1 MSCLP
6 LLLSPVFSYKAGF
19 LLSTRSS
26 MWVCPNPQ
34 SGKSPL
40 PGPPA
45 DFFLPCQHLD
55 FAFLENLCLFWELVL
70 LILVVQHIPE
80 EQTPQDGPGQQS
92 YITSRNSS
100 CFCASCRAL
109 NLIFLKIQSFFV
121 LWPSLQP
128 AVAPSSLVVAL
139 VLHWTKQILVSPP
152 RLTCR
157 LLDILHGF
165 FTKKL
170 SMAKIRHPQEDFGRH
185 CWCKGSS
192 ERSRAASTC
201 QERGEESIPKNG
213 SCSSLPGRNRELEV
227 AGAEF
232 PIKGWRRSQI
242 F

>member
-6 LLLSPVFSYKAGF
+6 LLLSPVFSYEAGF

-45 DFFLPCQHLD
+45 GFFLPCQRLD
-55 FAFLENLCLFWELVL
+55 FAFLDNLCLFWELVL

-100 CFCASCRAL
+100 CFCASCHAL
-109 NLIFLKIQSFFV
+109 NLIFLKSQEFFV

-128 AVAPSSLVVAL
+128 AVAPSSLVVPHL
-139 VLHWTKQILVSPP
+139 LHWTKQILVSPP
-152 RLTCR
+152 HLTCC
-157 LLDILHGF
+157 LLDILHSF
-165 FTKKL
+165 LTKKL

-185 CWCKGSS
+185 CWCKDSS
-192 ERSRAASTC
+192 ERSRAPLPARK
-201 QERGEESIPKNG
+201 ERRRAFPKMAAARPSQGETG
-213 SCSSLPGRNRELEV
+213 SWRWPGQN
-227 AGAEF
+227 
-232 PIKGWRRSQI
+232 SQ
-242 F
+242 